1 MTDRPGGQG
10 SPLSAAESTT
20 TAALQALRQAK
31 ELLANRLGEIDRLN
45 RELVEARRQAEAA
58 TRAKADFLATMS
70 HEIRTPMNAII
81 GMTGLLLD
89 TRLAPEQRDY
99 TETVRSSGEHLL
111 TIINDILDYSKIEAG
126 RMELE
131 LTPFSLRHCVEEALD
146 LVTHR
151 ASEKLIE
158 LTYYFEPGTPEF
170 LIGDIGRVR
179 QVLLNFLSNAVK
191 FTPDE
196 GEVSVTVRDLPI
208 RVDVDSTPLANGEH
222 EIHIAVRDTG
232 IGISPEQM
240 GRLFQA
246 FSQAES
252 STARKYGG
260 TGLGLAISARLV
272 ELMRGRCWAE
282 SEPGKGST
290 FHFTLRA
297 QATEAPPMSQQQDQV
312 TLLGRRIL
320 IVDDSPN
327 ARRISEIYS
336 RAWGMEPV
344 ICDGPLE
351 ALERIDRGERFDIGL
366 IDYRMP
372 DMNGHELA
380 RAIRGRL
387 GADSPPLI
395 LFSAL
400 GSTKRSFGE
409 LTDEFTGYLSK
420 PIKPSAL
427 FDMIIS
433 SLRLLPVVRDRRSHQ
448 RLLDRDMGKSHPL
461 RLLLVEDNTVNQKV
475 AQLLLGRIGYHA
487 AVAGNGLEALQ
498 EVQRVDYDLVL
509 MDVQMPE
516 MDGLTATRAIRRLGI
531 RQPRIVAMTANAT
544 PQDRKDCLA
553 AGMDDYLSKPIEV
566 NALVQVLL
574 HMVGAR
580 ADRSAQDVSP
590 PASGTMMIRTQIEP
604 VLDDLRTS
612 LGEDGLAGVLR
623 DFMTDLPRALARLRR
638 AGQQGDAAAIREAAH
653 SMKSL
658 AQLFGAASVSNPLA
672 SLEAD
677 ARAGTLA
684 DALQRCEEVA
694 LRYEQLA
701 AALRELLPQSA

>member
-1 MTDRPGGQG
+1 M
-10 SPLSAAESTT
+10 
-20 TAALQALRQAK
+20 
-31 ELLANRLGEIDRLN
+31 
-45 RELVEARRQAEAA
+45 
-58 TRAKADFLATMS
+58 
-70 HEIRTPMNAII
+70 
-81 GMTGLLLD
+81 
-89 TRLAPEQRDY
+89 
-99 TETVRSSGEHLL
+99 
-111 TIINDILDYSKIEAG
+111 
-126 RMELE
+126 
-131 LTPFSLRHCVEEALD
+131 
-146 LVTHR
+146 
-151 ASEKLIE
+151 
-158 LTYYFEPGTPEF
+158 
-170 LIGDIGRVR
+170 
-179 QVLLNFLSNAVK
+179 LLNFLSNAVK

-232 IGISPEQM
+232 IGIRPEQM

-252 STARKYGG
+252 STVRKYGG

-553 AGMDDYLSKPIEV
+553 AGMDDYLSP
-566 NALVQVLL
+566 A
-574 HMVGAR
+574 
-580 ADRSAQDVSP
+580 
-590 PASGTMMIRTQIEP
+590 ASGTMMIRTQIEP

-612 LGEDGLAGVLR
+612 LGEDGLAEVLR

-672 SLEAD
+672 SLETD